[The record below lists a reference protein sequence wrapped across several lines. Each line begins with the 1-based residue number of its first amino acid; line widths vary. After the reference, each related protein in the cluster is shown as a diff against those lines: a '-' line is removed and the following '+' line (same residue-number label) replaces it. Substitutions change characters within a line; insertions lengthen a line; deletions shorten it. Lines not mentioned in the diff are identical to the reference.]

1 MGFLDWLKG
10 NKKEEAKTQ
19 IVEKPKIEPR
29 VIPKEDTLDL
39 GWYWSENKDEMQMAK
54 IKEKDR
60 RTHLYVVGA
69 SGAGKSKF
77 LEFLI
82 RQDILKGKGFGLIDP
97 HGDLAEEIK
106 GFLLLALSEETGERI
121 VYVDPA
127 NEEYTIAFNPLEK
140 TEGISPAEI
149 AAELIEAFKK
159 IWHDSWGARMEDLL
173 RNTLIALIEA
183 ELTLV
188 ELPKFL
194 TDGDFR
200 LNTLDKVKH
209 PITKQ
214 YFQRFNNLS
223 PKTRDEW
230 MESTLN
236 KVNAF
241 LSDDRLRDM
250 FSFKKSSFSLRE
262 IMDNSQILLLKL
274 DRGRLKENA
283 DLIGSLFMTKIKLA
297 AFSRSEVPKEQ
308 RTQFY
313 LYIDEFQNFATKTFI
328 ELLSEARKYGLSLIL
343 AHQNLSQL
351 PEDLQDSILTNCG
364 IQACFRISRKD
375 TEIIA
380 KEFFETT
387 GTEVKSYS
395 ISSESNDVDFYSY
408 QEEWEKYFQELQS
421 LPNRF
426 FYIKHKIEGGVIP
439 LKTHN
444 IAPAHE
450 LAKVSKEAYDEILE
464 NHHFGL
470 KYLKPRRK
478 PLLEE
483 AKEKDEKLKPKEIA
497 KPEEITKPKNE
508 VLQGEAP
515 LHEKKLNTL
524 QEITASLTPL
534 EKAMLWAIGTG
545 NYQASDIYEEGNKKL
560 KSLGASTSNYSEF
573 KKKFYELSKIPPE
586 GKGLVEFV
594 KRGKSFCYWLSQWG
608 EMAFAEKF
616 SIPSDRA
623 INELGG
629 GGKLGKAVSLELI
642 KNWLEPEG
650 YKVRKEDAIETDLNI
665 SERGYTDLVAEKDSQ
680 ILRIEIEHRTTK
692 DQIEKNIRKNL
703 EYSDTLYEI
712 ASDETAK
719 KKLIQVALKT
729 MFRLRKDVPDK
740 DLIVRIATI
749 DELKKNGFK
758 EWFEVGNK

>member
-1 MGFLDWLKG
+1 MGLLDWLKG
-10 NKKEEAKTQ
+10 NKKEAKLE
-19 IVEKPKIEPR
+19 IAEKPKIEPR
-29 VIPKEDTLDL
+29 VIPEEDALDL

-54 IKEKDR
+54 IQEKDR
-60 RTHLYVVGA
+60 STHLYVVGA

-106 GFLLLALSEETGERI
+106 GFLLLALSEEEINERI

-140 TEGISPAEI
+140 TEGISSAEI

-183 ELTLV
+183 DLTLV
-188 ELPKFL
+188 DLPQFL
-194 TDGDFR
+194 INGDFR

-297 AFSRSEVPKEQ
+297 AFSRSDIPKEQ
-308 RTQFY
+308 RIQFY

-364 IQACFRISRKD
+364 IQASFRISRKD
-375 TEIIA
+375 TEIMA

-395 ISSESNDVDFYSY
+395 ISPESNDVDFYSY

-421 LPNRF
+421 LQNRF

-439 LKTHN
+439 LKTHS
-444 IAPAHE
+444 IAPSYE
-450 LAKVSKEAYDEILE
+450 LAKVSKETYDEILE
-464 NHHFGL
+464 NHRFGL
-470 KYLKPRRK
+470 KYLKPRKK
-478 PLLEE
+478 PQLEE
-483 AKEKDEKLKPKEIA
+483 VKEKDEKPKSEEIA
-497 KPEEITKPKNE
+497 KLEETTKPKTE
-508 VLQGEAP
+508 
-515 LHEKKLNTL
+515 EKTKSKTL
-524 QEITASLTPL
+524 QEITASLIPL

-545 NYQASDIYEEGNKKL
+545 NYQASDIFIEANKKL
-560 KSLGASTSNYSEF
+560 KSLGASTCHYSEF
-573 KKKFYELSKIPPE
+573 KTKFYELSKLPPE

-594 KRGKSFCYWLSQWG
+594 KRGRSSYYWLSQWG

-650 YKVRKEDAIETDLNI
+650 YKVRKEDAIATDLNI
-665 SERGYTDLVAEKDSQ
+665 SERGYTDLVAEKDGQ

-729 MFRLRKDVPDK
+729 MFRLRKDRPDK
-740 DLIVRIATI
+740 DLVVRIATI
-749 DELKKNGFK
+749 DELKKSGFK

>member
-10 NKKEEAKTQ
+10 NKKEETKTE
-19 IVEKPKIEPR
+19 IVERPKIKPR
-29 VIPKEDTLDL
+29 VIPKEDALDL

-54 IKEKDR
+54 IQEKDR

-106 GFLLLALSEETGERI
+106 GFLLLALPEKETEEGI

-183 ELTLV
+183 DLTLV
-188 ELPKFL
+188 DLPQFL
-194 TDGDFR
+194 INGDFR

-214 YFQRFNNLS
+214 YFIRFNNLS

-297 AFSRSEVPKEQ
+297 AFSRSEISKEQ

-313 LYIDEFQNFATKTFI
+313 LYIDEFQNF
-328 ELLSEARKYGLSLIL
+328 G
-343 AHQNLSQL
+343 
-351 PEDLQDSILTNCG
+351 
-364 IQACFRISRKD
+364 
-375 TEIIA
+375 
-380 KEFFETT
+380 
-387 GTEVKSYS
+387 
-395 ISSESNDVDFYSY
+395 
-408 QEEWEKYFQELQS
+408 
-421 LPNRF
+421 
-426 FYIKHKIEGGVIP
+426 
-439 LKTHN
+439 
-444 IAPAHE
+444 
-450 LAKVSKEAYDEILE
+450 
-464 NHHFGL
+464 
-470 KYLKPRRK
+470 
-478 PLLEE
+478 
-483 AKEKDEKLKPKEIA
+483 
-497 KPEEITKPKNE
+497 
-508 VLQGEAP
+508 
-515 LHEKKLNTL
+515 
-524 QEITASLTPL
+524 
-534 EKAMLWAIGTG
+534 
-545 NYQASDIYEEGNKKL
+545 
-560 KSLGASTSNYSEF
+560 
-573 KKKFYELSKIPPE
+573 
-586 GKGLVEFV
+586 
-594 KRGKSFCYWLSQWG
+594 
-608 EMAFAEKF
+608 
-616 SIPSDRA
+616 
-623 INELGG
+623 
-629 GGKLGKAVSLELI
+629 
-642 KNWLEPEG
+642 
-650 YKVRKEDAIETDLNI
+650 
-665 SERGYTDLVAEKDSQ
+665 
-680 ILRIEIEHRTTK
+680 
-692 DQIEKNIRKNL
+692 
-703 EYSDTLYEI
+703 
-712 ASDETAK
+712 
-719 KKLIQVALKT
+719 
-729 MFRLRKDVPDK
+729 
-740 DLIVRIATI
+740 
-749 DELKKNGFK
+749 
-758 EWFEVGNK
+758 